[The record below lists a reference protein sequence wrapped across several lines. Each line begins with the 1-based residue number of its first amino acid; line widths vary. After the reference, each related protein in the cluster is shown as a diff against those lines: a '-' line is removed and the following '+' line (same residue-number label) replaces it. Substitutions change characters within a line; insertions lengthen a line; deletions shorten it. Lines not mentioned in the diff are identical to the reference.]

1 MKVKYYK
8 HIHTD
13 EIVYEEDAE
22 LYAME
27 KLGVNITAKG
37 ENRNLTE
44 EQQQFIKEF
53 TDWYFSGNWIVE
65 WEEID

>member
-37 ENRNLTE
+37 ENGNLTE

-53 TDWYFSGNWIVE
+53 TDWYFSGNWIME